1 MGLIGNKGVGLI
13 MTDMARAIAVLVAN
27 VALAYGFTT
36 NAVADDMEA
45 RVSSSRVAV
54 MELAKNLKG
63 YLKAALDSP
72 ISIEEKLLTCKIGA
86 PEATSQV
93 IEESGFDVGRTSLR
107 VRNLDNAPDSWE
119 RTVLEGFQVRKEAGE
134 KISDLDHAE
143 IINLGERRLFRY
155 MKAIPV
161 GEVCLM
167 CHGTALNHDI
177 VAALD
182 KLYPEDMA
190 RGFEIGEIRGAFT
203 VIQGIN

>member
-1 MGLIGNKGVGLI
+1 
-13 MTDMARAIAVLVAN
+13 MTDMARAIAVLVAY
-27 VALAYGFTT
+27 VAVIYGLTA

-45 RVSSSRVAV
+45 RVASSRVAV

-72 ISIEEKLLTCKIGA
+72 ISIEEKLLICKAGA

-93 IEESGFDVGRTSLR
+93 IEESGFDIGRTSLR
-107 VRNLDNAPDSWE
+107 VRNRNNAPDGWE
-119 RTVLEGFQVRKEAGE
+119 RSVLKRFQVRKDAGE
-134 KISDLDHAE
+134 KISDLEHAE

-167 CHGTALNHDI
+167 CHGTALNRDI
-177 VAALD
+177 VVALD
-182 KLYPEDMA
+182 ILYPEDMA